1 MADFFSSPTPSTQNV
16 YSTSETVLPDWYTNY
31 AMDILSNQQAISNQP
46 YTQYNQPRIAS
57 FAPQQQQAF
66 QQAGQAATSYQP
78 GLQQAMQ
85 TTQATDPYLGLYA
98 AQPYMGASAQT
109 SASQVGQYMNPYT
122 EQVVNRVGELGARTL
137 REQLLPQI
145 SDQFVRAGGYG
156 GSRQAE
162 AIGRSLRDVAE
173 STQAKQAELL
183 AGGYNSSLG
192 AAENDLTRLGTL
204 GQNIASGYSTAG
216 QQQLVQGAQQ
226 ANLAGL
232 AQSMGITGA
241 GALQAAGAQQQNQ
254 AQKNLDLQ
262 YQDFLRQQAY
272 PQMQNNALQG
282 ALAGVQP
289 AVPTAK
295 ISEGTQPTTDFAP
308 SAGGTTA
315 QVLAAL
321 AKLFG

>member
-1 MADFFSSPTPSTQNV
+1 MVGFLSSPTPSTQNV
-16 YSTSETVLPDWYTNY
+16 SSTSETVLPDWYTNY

-46 YTQYNQPRIAS
+46 YTLYNQPRIAS

-66 QQAGQAATSYQP
+66 EQTGQAATAYQP

-85 TTQATDPYLGLYA
+85 TTQAADPYLGLYA
-98 AQPYMGASAQT
+98 AQPYVGAVAQT
-109 SASQVGQYMNPYT
+109 AASQVGQYMNPYT
-122 EQVVNRVGELGARTL
+122 TNVVNRIGELGNRTL
-137 REQLLPQI
+137 QEQILPNIRDKFIQ
-145 SDQFVRAGGYG
+145 GGTYG
-156 GSRQAE
+156 GSRNAEMFGRGVRDAMEGISAAQSQA
-162 AIGRSLRDVAE
+162 L
-173 STQAKQAELL
+173 QA
-183 AGGYNSSLG
+183 GYTGSLG
-192 AAENDLTRLGTL
+192 AAQTDLSRLGNL

-216 QQQLVQGAQQ
+216 QQQLAQGAQQ
-226 ANLAGL
+226 ASLAGQ
-232 AQSMGITGA
+232 AQSLGITGA
-241 GALQAAGAQQQNQ
+241 GALQAAGGQQQAQ

-272 PQMQNNALQG
+272 PQMQNTALQG

-308 SAGGTTA
+308 SSAGTLA

-321 AKLFG
+321 GKIFP